1 MSDLITKTGKYEVR
15 AYDKEHL
22 SELLVNPETRA
33 MVDFIGVDVFSNSL
47 RTRGPAF
54 SAFHD
59 GELFAIAGVNVLWK
73 GVGEAWA
80 MFGTSFMQHGFFIH
94 RTTIRFINRL
104 SDDLKLERLQA
115 VVMKGHYAGIQWV
128 NRLGFS
134 FEGEMEKYFN
144 GKTYLRYAKIL

>member
-1 MSDLITKTGKYEVR
+1 MIAKTGKYEVR
-15 AYDKEHL
+15 PYDKEHL
-22 SELLVNPETRA
+22 SQLLVNPETRA

>member
-1 MSDLITKTGKYEVR
+1 MIAKTGKYEVR
-15 AYDKEHL
+15 PYDKEHL
-22 SELLVNPETRA
+22 SQLLVSPETRS
-33 MVDFIGVDVFSNSL
+33 MVDFIGVDALNDSL
-47 RTRGPAF
+47 QARGPAF

-59 GELFAIAGVNVLWK
+59 DALFVIAGVNILWQ
-73 GVGEAWA
+73 GAGEAWA
-80 MFGTSFMQHGFFIH
+80 MFGTGYQEHGFFIH
-94 RTTIRFINRL
+94 RTVIRYINRL
-104 SDDLKLERLQA
+104 SDDYKLERLQA